1 MSRRAA
7 DERPRRAISAPATSR
22 DRAGLQTHGQR
33 LREPADLKAR
43 SIAVPTYN
51 RYQQHSRAFVAWATA
66 RHGSLRAAFSS
77 PARVGVDLDTYIQ
90 HLYDTNMPRSHATA
104 ALYGCLFFYPVLR
117 DHVALAKRA
126 LKGWGRIEPTVQR
139 PPMPWVVAQVIA
151 ARWMLHGHRAYA
163 VALLLGFDCYFR
175 VSELCGIQ
183 LRHVTSA
190 GTGKAKFGSIAL
202 PKTKTGENQGV
213 RLRPNY
219 VRTLFLEY
227 VALRRA
233 EGATAVFP
241 FSAQQF
247 RTMLAEAL
255 ASLGMSH
262 FRITPHSLRHGGT
275 TRDYLLGLS
284 AEEIKLRGRWAD
296 LKSLQRYI
304 QICESLL
311 IQQQVPDEVLRFA
324 ASLRLTDDDVSPG
337 LEVALRAALLRS
349 PQLPPRA
356 ASRRQRYQV

>member
-1 MSRRAA
+1 MSRKP
-7 DERPRRAISAPATSR
+7 DGVRPRRAVSAPATLHG
-22 DRAGLQTHGQR
+22 RADLHTGQR
-33 LREPADLKAR
+33 LREPANLKAC
-43 SIAVPTYN
+43 SIAVPTY
-51 RYQQHSRAFVAWATA
+51 RLYQQHSRAFVAWATT
-66 RHGSLRAAFSS
+66 RHGSMHAAFSS
-77 PARVGVDLDTYIQ
+77 PARVGVDLDNYIQ

-104 ALYGCLFFYPVLR
+104 ALYGCLFFYPILS

-126 LKGWGRIEPTVQR
+126 LKGWGRVEPSVQR

-175 VSELCGIQ
+175 VSELCGIK

-233 EGATAVFP
+233 KGATDVFE
-241 FSAQQF
+241 FSAKQF
-247 RTMLAEAL
+247 RTMLANAL

-262 FRITPHSLRHGGT
+262 VRITPHSLRHGGT
-275 TRDYLLGLS
+275 TRDYNLGLPV
-284 AEEIKLRGRWAD
+284 EEIKLRGRWAD

-304 QICESLL
+304 QVCESLL
-311 IQQQVPDEVLRFA
+311 IQQQVPAEVLNFA

-337 LEVALRAALLRS
+337 LEVALRAAL
-349 PQLPPRA
+349 
-356 ASRRQRYQV
+356 QRYQV